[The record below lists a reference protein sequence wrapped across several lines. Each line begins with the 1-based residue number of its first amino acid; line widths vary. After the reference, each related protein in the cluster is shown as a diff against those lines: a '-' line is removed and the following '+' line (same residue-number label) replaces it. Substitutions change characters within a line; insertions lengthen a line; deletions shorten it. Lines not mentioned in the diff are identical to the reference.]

1 MKFPSIL
8 AFEKHLKEATPEQF
22 FLIVSP
28 AEYERQKVFDK
39 IGAVLKPSRKVWLS
53 GLEATLTQVRD
64 ELLSPS
70 LWGGVTVVIFDN
82 VDKVKNLVEL
92 FAHLPPETHLIIG
105 SGSFKPVSELYQKGK
120 KEIVAL
126 DLSDEKPWDKERR
139 LQEWLITRVKE
150 QKKALSHESAVFLVQ
165 TLGADLAVLDQELG
179 KLLCYVGEKEKI
191 ELTDVK
197 AICGTRDLTTGW
209 QLSEKLVWDRPIS
222 LKGKA
227 SDLGFILPLIGQLRY
242 QFQLGYEIAEL
253 LEKKT
258 PMTDMKHH
266 FPTVRQLDK
275 YIGIAKV
282 RKPLF
287 FSRGLQALYELEFS
301 SKSSGVDTDILFDLF
316 QGKVYEKA
324 LSSSK
329 SAP

>member
-1 MKFPSIL
+1 VKFPSVQ
-8 AFEKHLKEATPEQF
+8 AFEKHLKEAVPEQF

-28 AEYERQKVFDK
+28 AEYERQKVYDK
-39 IGAVLKPSRKVWLS
+39 IGAILHPSRTVRLN
-53 GLEATLTQVRD
+53 GLEASIAQVKE
-64 ELLSPS
+64 ELFSPS
-70 LWGGVTVVIFDN
+70 LWGGVTLVIFDY

-92 FAHLPPETHLIIG
+92 FAHLPPETHLIVG
-105 SGSFKPVSELYQKGK
+105 AGSFKPVSELYQKGK

-126 DLSDEKPWDKERR
+126 DLSDEKPWEKERR
-139 LQEWLITRVKE
+139 LQEWLISRVKE
-150 QKKALSHESAVFLVQ
+150 EKRTLSHESAVFLVQ
-165 TLGADLAVLDQELG
+165 TLGADLAVLDQELA

-209 QLSEKLVWDRPIS
+209 QLSEKFVWDRPIS

-227 SDLGFILPLIGQLRY
+227 SDLGFILPFIGQLRY
-242 QFQLGYEIAEL
+242 QFQLGLEIAEL
-253 LEKKT
+253 IEKKT

-275 YIGIAKV
+275 YIGIAKT

-301 SKSSGVDTDILFDLF
+301 SKSSGVDTDVLFDLF